1 MNLTIPVWYGE
12 KQQEEYIV
20 KERRTADLGRMVPL
34 WTLVYCDWDN
44 QVSEKP
50 EHLHGG
56 RKSFNNRICVSW

>member
-20 KERRTADLGRMVPL
+20 KERRTADLGRIVPVWML
-34 WTLVYCDWDN
+34 DYCDWDN

-50 EHLHGG
+50 EHLYGE
-56 RKSFNNRICVSW
+56 RKSFNNM